1 MQEGCEGCDVFFR
14 EKIKMFDKLLSGMSN
29 GTVRYE
35 LSINESTIY
44 VNRVSFKQ
52 KYTQSKI
59 RCRSVDENVMS
70 GSSQEPYPVCPFE
83 GDIAQY

>member
-1 MQEGCEGCDVFFR
+1 M
-14 EKIKMFDKLLSGMSN
+14 KLI
-29 GTVRYE
+29 
-35 LSINESTIY
+35 INESTIY

-70 GSSQEPYPVCPFE
+70 GSSQEPHPVCPFE
-83 GDIAQY
+83 GDISSVLAHNYFVSAVTL

>member
-1 MQEGCEGCDVFFR
+1 M
-14 EKIKMFDKLLSGMSN
+14 DKLHIGMNYVAVSHEFN
-29 GTVRYE
+29 
-35 LSINESTIY
+35 INESTIY
-44 VNRVSFKQ
+44 GNRVSFKQ

-70 GSSQEPYPVCPFE
+70 GSSQEPHPVCPFE

>member
-1 MQEGCEGCDVFFR
+1 
-14 EKIKMFDKLLSGMSN
+14 MFDKLLSGMSN

-52 KYTQSKI
+52 PLFFLFSPVPKLAKT
-59 RCRSVDENVMS
+59 S
-70 GSSQEPYPVCPFE
+70 GIMLNKTGEIEHPCLVLNLREKTLIYN
-83 GDIAQY
+83 